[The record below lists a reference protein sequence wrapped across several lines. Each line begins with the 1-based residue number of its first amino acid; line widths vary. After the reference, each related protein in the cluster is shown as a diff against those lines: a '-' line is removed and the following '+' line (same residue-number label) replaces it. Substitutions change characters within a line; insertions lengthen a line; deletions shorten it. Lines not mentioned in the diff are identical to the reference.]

1 MANTKEFFIKINGIN
16 ESIEGVSSLRE
27 TLDGLSKELEV
38 SSKASKTAAA
48 GSDELSKAQVKIIEY
63 NAEYQRALQSTKAEL
78 SARNKEVKD
87 AVNLENAWKTVQ
99 EGTLETYRDKQ
110 RMLTAIGTILKST
123 NADTDEEKAK
133 LEELRN
139 QYVQL
144 NDELKEFD
152 SALGNHQRNVGNY
165 TSASQDLKGEL
176 ADITSK
182 MAELLANGT
191 SKLDPEFQNLAK
203 RAGEIKDAIGDAR
216 EEIGRFASDTK
227 VFDDVI
233 NLASSAT
240 NAFQL
245 WQGVTSMLGVENENL
260 LEVMQRLQS
269 IQAVTEAISNLSTA
283 MQGGTATAKALN
295 LAMKLSGAQ
304 MVVNQVNAIKAS
316 AAQNGLSLAQKAGA
330 VASRTLGLALKSI
343 PLMLVIGLVLELIT
357 NWKGVINWFQ
367 KTFPVL
373 KNLNTWFNKTIGVFK
388 GFGAAVIE
396 WCVNPIKTFANVIAN
411 VIKGDFSAAVDA
423 AINGFQRQLTGW
435 RDAFTGTY
443 QSTMDGIR
451 AEEERKNTES
461 EHRKT
466 KQQLAEM
473 EIRQRNNKTY
483 SDEYIALKKKYFDEE
498 ERLAKG
504 NKDKLNEI
512 ALERMKFDAE
522 VEDKITKNRETEGK
536 KRNAD
541 AKKNAAELKKQQQE
555 EKKLEEDKR
564 REQEKTQK
572 FMTEIEKSMFEIRR
586 KYSVEKSLNSLKTLS
601 ENEKKELE
609 NIYNYVREF
618 SLKAG
623 STIRKVSEEPWE
635 NSQDLI
641 NKATLLIVNYNHKLK
656 SIVEMQ
662 NELKKLDFLKEFKV
676 GLMEINADFVKLF
689 KWDET
694 FDADKKNVEKLEKA
708 VDKAFSAILEKET
721 EMRNLQRESGV
732 KDRTWM
738 LDNLE
743 QAQIYLDTILGEFNM
758 GPVYAE
764 AQKMGEDSLRQLYQ
778 WALKVAETVLKTKN
792 DVQATNDQLLAD
804 EKKNQESI
812 TKVFIDQTKSRIN
825 YLNQTLDNEYNELQ
839 KTAPKKTATLMDRIF
854 HRKKLKEQEEEYRA
868 SWGFRV
874 NHMEDVLKQM
884 DAMWD
889 AHLYFVEQIHG
900 KESAEFAKALEDRY
914 KAYQA
919 YQEKMQQA
927 RKASQGENAEKPA
940 NLSNESFFG
949 INKNV
954 YNGTVN
960 DKNADADKLYKD
972 MRATYEVLAQNVF
985 DPLYD
990 GFSALLEFQIEEAQE
1005 KLEQAEKMHD
1015 ESVNRLE
1022 ASQRRVQELNDLIR
1036 QSSGAALEQFKAQQ
1050 TDEMLLLAQREAEEK
1065 RLAREREK
1073 AEKELQ
1079 KREKKMKKLELQN
1092 DLVSAIANTAL
1103 GVTKALEWGWPLGAV
1118 FAAIV
1123 GAMGSVQVGIIAK
1136 QMSKLAEGGLLKGK
1150 SHAQG
1155 GIPVGDTGVEVE
1167 GNEFVVNK
1175 RSTAKYLPLL
1185 DAINAEGNGGK
1196 HTIMSAYRTMSK
1208 YADGGSLNVQRVS
1221 ASLDRNSSASI
1232 LSAIEGIDLKPTVSV
1247 VDINR
1252 EQRKL
1257 VQVKQLAGANN

>member
-63 NAEYQRALQSTKAEL
+63 NAEYQKALQSTKAEL

-99 EGTLETYRDKQ
+99 EGTLDTYRDKQ

-133 LEELRN
+133 MEELRN
-139 QYVQL
+139 QYVLL

-176 ADITSK
+176 ADITAK
-182 MAELLANGT
+182 MAELLSNGT

-304 MVVNQVNAIKAS
+304 MVVNQVNAIKAA
-316 AAQNGLSLAQKAGA
+316 AAQNGLSTAQKAGA
-330 VASRTLGLALKSI
+330 IASRTLGLALKTI

-411 VIKGDFSAAVDA
+411 VIKGDFGAAVDA
-423 AINGFQRQLTGW
+423 AIGGFKRQLTGW
-435 RDAFTGTY
+435 RDAFSGTY

-512 ALERMKFDAE
+512 ALERMKFDAD
-522 VEDKITKNRETEGK
+522 VEDKITKNRELHGNRRVINTRKTANDQKKIEDELEQKRKKQIEDMKRLAIDLDNAYHRLIKSVSKSAQEDLSRELDMVREQVANLFSQVSGDEYWLGFDTEWQHEWTDANELLGKFNELLENAKGNIDGIYDMAQADPVLDVVNELKTGLTDIDQRLADIVDWTDDELTDKLTEAFGGIANLLGEFEGK
-536 KRNAD
+536 SLESIDNVAKATNDLNAV
-541 AKKNAAELKKQQQE
+541 A
-555 EKKLEEDKR
+555 
-564 REQEKTQK
+564 
-572 FMTEIEKSMFEIRR
+572 
-586 KYSVEKSLNSLKTLS
+586 
-601 ENEKKELE
+601 NEFGFNKKEL
-609 NIYNYVREF
+609 F
-618 SLKAG
+618 P
-623 STIRKVSEEPWE
+623 EP
-635 NSQDLI
+635 NTD
-641 NKATLLIVNYNHKLK
+641 NYNKLLTLIANVK
-656 SIVEMQ
+656 ARLGEAV
-662 NELKKLDFLKEFKV
+662 
-676 GLMEINADFVKLF
+676 MEQD
-689 KWDET
+689 
-694 FDADKKNVEKLEKA
+694 KLETQRR
-708 VDKAFSAILEKET
+708 KET
-721 EMRNLQRESGV
+721 EQ
-732 KDRTWM
+732 T
-738 LDNLE
+738 
-743 QAQIYLDTILGEFNM
+743 
-758 GPVYAE
+758 
-764 AQKMGEDSLRQLYQ
+764 
-778 WALKVAETVLKTKN
+778 
-792 DVQATNDQLLAD
+792 
-804 EKKNQESI
+804 EKEI
-812 TKVFIDQTKSRIN
+812 TQVFFKAVSSRMN
-825 YLNQTLDNEYNELQ
+825 FLNQALENEYNDLQ
-839 KTAPKKTATLMDRIF
+839 KTAPKKTATLWDRIF
-854 HRKKLKEQEEEYRA
+854 NRKKIKEQDDEYRA
-868 SWGFRV
+868 SWDLRLKK
-874 NHMEDVLKQM
+874 MEENLTQM
-884 DAMWD
+884 NVMWD
-889 AHLYFVEQIHG
+889 AYLLVVEQVHG
-900 KESAEFAKALEDRY
+900 KESEEYAKALAERY
-914 KAYQA
+914 KAFKE

-927 RKASQGENAEKPA
+927 QKASQGENAEKPV

-1005 KLEQAEKMHD
+1005 KLDQATKMHD
-1015 ESVNRLE
+1015 ESVDRLE
-1022 ASQRRVQELNDLIR
+1022 ASQRRVTELNDLIR
-1036 QSSGAALEQFKAQQ
+1036 QSTGAALEEFKKQAA
-1050 TDEMLLLAQREAEEK
+1050 DEMLLLAQREAEEK

-1079 KREKKMKKLELQN
+1079 KREKKMRKLELQN
-1092 DLVSAIANTAL
+1092 DLVQAIANTAL
-1103 GVTKALEWGWPLGAV
+1103 GVTKAWSFGPILGPI

-1123 GAMGSVQVGIIAK
+1123 GAMGGIQVALIAK
-1136 QMSKLAEGGLLKGK
+1136 QLSKMKDGGLLKGP

-1155 GIPVGDTGVEVE
+1155 GIPVGNTGIEVE
-1167 GNEFVVNK
+1167 GGEFVVNK
-1175 RSTAKYLPLL
+1175 RSTAKHLPLL

-1196 HTIMSAYRTMSK
+1196 HTIAGSYRTLSR
-1208 YADGGSLNVQRVS
+1208 YADGGSLNVGQITSSLQRNNLTGVI
-1221 ASLDRNSSASI
+1221 D
-1232 LSAIEGIDLKPTVSV
+1232 AIDNIDMRPTVSV

-1257 VQVKQLAGANN
+1257 VQVRQLAGANN